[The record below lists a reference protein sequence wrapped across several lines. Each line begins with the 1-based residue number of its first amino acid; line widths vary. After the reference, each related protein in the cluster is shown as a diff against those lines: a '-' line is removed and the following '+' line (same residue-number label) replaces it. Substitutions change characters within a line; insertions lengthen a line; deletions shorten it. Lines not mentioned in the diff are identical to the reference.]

1 MRIICLTDF
10 VGNFLSPKEEMK
22 YSEEKRIFGFWRNRG
37 FFHHVELSHIK
48 RCNTMIGNS
57 ESQRF
62 ERIKPLFV
70 FEENTNYFARILGII

>member
-1 MRIICLTDF
+1 
-10 VGNFLSPKEEMK
+10 
-22 YSEEKRIFGFWRNRG
+22 
-37 FFHHVELSHIK
+37 
-48 RCNTMIGNS
+48 MIGNS